1 MFATML
7 RIHLWYSVKYLANV
21 QRVSCEYTAEY
32 FVDIPSRC
40 IGSMQLNVRHSVAIE
55 CLTGVKHEGG
65 SGVVFL
71 IVFAIFVI
79 VERLN

>member
-21 QRVSCEYTAEY
+21 QRVSCEFTTEY

-40 IGSMQLNVRHSVAIE
+40 IGSMQLNVLLVCGLVSQSSALQE
-55 CLTGVKHEGG
+55 LGMKEEAGL
-65 SGVVFL
+65 F
-71 IVFAIFVI
+71 F
-79 VERLN
+79 